1 MKIYFAASIR
11 AGQEDKDVYLRLINH
26 LKKFGEVLTEH
37 IIVKEENG
45 FEIADHEIYDR
56 DFSWLK
62 DADVFV
68 AEVTTPSL
76 GVGYELGKV
85 EELKKKH
92 LCLYRK
98 NGSKQ
103 LSAMIAGNK
112 KFNIKHYEELE
123 HAFEHINEFFG
134 ELSQPP

>member
-11 AGQEDKDVYLRLINH
+11 AGQDDRDVYFKLINH
-26 LKKFGEVLTEH
+26 LKRFGDVLTEH
-37 IIVKEENG
+37 IIIKEENG
-45 FEIADHEIYDR
+45 FDIPDHEIYDR

-62 DADVFV
+62 DADIVV

-76 GVGYELGKV
+76 GVGYELGKA
-85 EELKKKH
+85 EELKKKT

-123 HAFEHINEFFG
+123 HAFEHINEFFDSNS
-134 ELSQPP
+134 EK

>member
-11 AGQEDKDVYLRLINH
+11 AGQDDKDVYIKLINY
-26 LKKFGEVLTEH
+26 LKQFGEVLTEH

-45 FEIADHEIYDR
+45 FDLPDHEIYER

-62 DADVFV
+62 DADAVV

-76 GVGYELGKV
+76 GVGYELGKA
-85 EELKKKH
+85 EELKKKT

-112 KFNIKHYEELE
+112 TFLVKHYEHLE
-123 HAFEHINEFFG
+123 HAFGLIEEFFNG
-134 ELSQPP
+134 NSD